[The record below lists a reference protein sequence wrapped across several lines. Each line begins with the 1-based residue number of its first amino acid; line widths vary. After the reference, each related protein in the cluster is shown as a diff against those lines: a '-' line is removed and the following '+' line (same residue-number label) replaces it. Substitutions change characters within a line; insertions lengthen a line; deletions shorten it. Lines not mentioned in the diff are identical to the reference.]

1 MDPEKVQS
9 KAQSIDEKSKELEE
23 EIGFSFG
30 SLLYIDGQIEKSLE
44 FNSVVLNKL
53 KENLSNLKNS
63 SLPDNVVEPIIKEMN
78 TQIEYVESEIRCAE
92 KVRESVKKN
101 AARYKEEIGW

>member
-1 MDPEKVQS
+1 M
-9 KAQSIDEKSKELEE
+9 
-23 EIGFSFG
+23 
-30 SLLYIDGQIEKSLE
+30 LL
-44 FNSVVLNKL
+44 
-53 KENLSNLKNS
+53 NLKNS

-92 KVRESVKKN
+92 KVRESVKN

>member
-1 MDPEKVQS
+1 MDPKKVQS
-9 KAQSIDEKSKELEE
+9 IDKKSKELEE

-30 SLLYIDGQIEKSLE
+30 SLLYIDSQIEKSLE

-53 KENLSNLKNS
+53 EENLSNLKNS

-78 TQIEYVESEIRCAE
+78 TQIEHVESEIRCAE
-92 KVRESVKKN
+92 KVREDIKKN